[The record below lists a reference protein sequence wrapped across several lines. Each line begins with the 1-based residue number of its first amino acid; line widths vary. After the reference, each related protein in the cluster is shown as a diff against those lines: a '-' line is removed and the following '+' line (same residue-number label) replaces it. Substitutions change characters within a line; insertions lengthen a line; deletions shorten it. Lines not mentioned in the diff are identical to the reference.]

1 MLRVSVMRASLYWR
15 TSAIAVPGDIPRA
28 AMLDPARLVPVTLR
42 NWRRFMLAMK
52 RSSRRCGWKR
62 RIRNGGARLCRGPRG
77 SDALALCQRFVA
89 GRVNGRPR
97 AAAWPEHRPGV
108 GEGKPLT
115 KKAAGM

>member
-52 RSSRRCGWKR
+52 RSSRRCGWSAGFAMDR
-62 RIRNGGARLCRGPRG
+62 RGCRGPRG

-89 GRVNGRPR
+89 GRVNGPPR
-97 AAAWPEHRPGV
+97 AAAWSEHRPGA

-115 KKAAGM
+115 KKAAGML